1 MRLRKRV
8 EEIESRLKVLECS
21 HSDTKFQYNDMWMM
35 YREKCNSCGKV
46 LREIGTE
53 EHSLIEKERLEL
65 ELKNVTYHIKQRED
79 AKKKRLAAAKKK

>member
-65 ELKNVTYHIKQRED
+65 ELKNVIYHIKQRED